1 MLIIFF
7 KIFKIILTKEFSSTL
22 FSFVAL
28 SKLTKPNMKK
38 GILLILL
45 SFSLFTS
52 CNSSKENKKDTY
64 VTDNYTKKEITIT
77 MRDGIK
83 LHTTIYSP
91 KDTSKEY
98 PILMQRT
105 PYSSAPY
112 GNQKM
117 KTKIGP
123 NVHLMKEGN
132 IVVYQDVRGRWM
144 SEGVY
149 DNMRAYIP
157 NKTAEETDE
166 VSDTYDTID
175 WLVNNVKNNN
185 GNVGTWGISYPGH
198 YATVSTIE
206 AHPALKA
213 ASPQACIGDFFF
225 DDFHHNGAF
234 LLSYFRAISLFGT
247 YKDTPTDSA
256 WYSFPKM
263 ESKDQ
268 YQFFLD
274 KGPLKNLNEYF
285 QYEKLDIK
293 TAENKDRI
301 DDYFWKEIV
310 EHPNYDSVWQ
320 SKGIIQH
327 LDKVPSSVATMIVGG
342 WFDAEDL
349 YGPLE
354 TYKAIEKNGKDNY
367 NTLVFGP
374 WDHGKWARSGVEN
387 YVGNYYFGDSISLKF
402 QSEIETKFFNH
413 FLKGKGDKKSGLPE
427 AYVFDSG
434 KKEWKSYDAWPPK
447 NVVKEDWFFSE
458 NQKLIYQDQK
468 IKSKTKP
475 TKIKFISDLKR
486 PVPYS
491 EDIKTVFTPRKYM
504 TDDQRFAARRPDV
517 LVFETKVLTEDFTL
531 AGDILAKLKVATT
544 GSAADWIVKVI
555 DVHPDNME
563 ETNEKLQDHLK
574 MSNYHLMVRSE
585 VLRGRFRNSFEFP
598 EPFTPNKKT
607 DVNIKLQDVFHTFK
621 KGHKLQIQ
629 VQSTWFPLID
639 LNPQT
644 YVDNIYKADEK
655 DFKTQTH
662 TVFTDSSIE
671 FSVLK

>member
-1 MLIIFF
+1 
-7 KIFKIILTKEFSSTL
+7 
-22 FSFVAL
+22 
-28 SKLTKPNMKK
+28 
-38 GILLILL
+38 
-45 SFSLFTS
+45 
-52 CNSSKENKKDTY
+52 
-64 VTDNYTKKEITIT
+64 
-77 MRDGIK
+77 
-83 LHTTIYSP
+83 
-91 KDTSKEY
+91 
-98 PILMQRT
+98 
-105 PYSSAPY
+105 
-112 GNQKM
+112 
-117 KTKIGP
+117 
-123 NVHLMKEGN
+123 
-132 IVVYQDVRGRWM
+132 
-144 SEGVY
+144 
-149 DNMRAYIP
+149 
-157 NKTAEETDE
+157 
-166 VSDTYDTID
+166 
-175 WLVNNVKNNN
+175 
-185 GNVGTWGISYPGH
+185 
-198 YATVSTIE
+198 
-206 AHPALKA
+206 
-213 ASPQACIGDFFF
+213 
-225 DDFHHNGAF
+225 
-234 LLSYFRAISLFGT
+234 
-247 YKDTPTDSA
+247 
-256 WYSFPKM
+256 M

-285 QYEKLDIK
+285 QYDKLDVK

-374 WDHGKWARSGVEN
+374 WDHGKWARAGVEN

-413 FLKGKGDKKSGLPE
+413 FLKGKGDKNSGLPE

-434 KKEWKSYDAWPPK
+434 KKEWKSYDAWPPE
-447 NVVKEDWFFSE
+447 NVVKEDWFLNR
-458 NQKLIYQDQK
+458 NQGLAKQHDGKL
-468 IKSKTKP
+468 THE
-475 TKIKFISDLKR
+475 IKFTSDLKH

-517 LVFETKVLTEDFTL
+517 LVFETDILSEDYTL

-544 GSAADWIVKVI
+544 GSSADWIVKVI
-555 DVHPDNME
+555 DVHPDNLE
-563 ETNEKLQDHLK
+563 ETNDKLQDHLK

-585 VLRGRFRNSFEFP
+585 VLRGRFRNSFEHP
-598 EPFTPNKKT
+598 EPFIPNKKT
-607 DVNIKLQDVFHTFK
+607 EVNIKLQDVFHTFK
-621 KGHKLQIQ
+621 KGHKMQIQ

-655 DFKTQTH
+655 DFKNQTH

>member
-1 MLIIFF
+1 MKNYFLIALIG
-7 KIFKIILTKEFSSTL
+7 FSFL
-22 FSFVAL
+22 FSCTKDGEKTPEKDTFVA
-28 SKLTKPNMKK
+28 
-38 GILLILL
+38 
-45 SFSLFTS
+45 
-52 CNSSKENKKDTY
+52 
-64 VTDNYTKKEITIT
+64 DNYTKTEVDIV

-91 KDTSKEY
+91 KDKSNKY

-112 GNQKM
+112 GEGRL

-123 NVHLMKEGN
+123 NEHLMKDGY
-132 IVVYQDVRGRWM
+132 IIVYQDVRGRWM

-149 DNMRAYIP
+149 DNMRAYLP
-157 NKTAEETDE
+157 NKKANESDE

-175 WLVNNVKNNN
+175 WLVKNVENNN
-185 GNVGTWGISYPGH
+185 ENVGTWGISYPGH
-198 YATVSTIE
+198 YATISAID

-247 YKDTPTDSA
+247 YKDTPTDTA
-256 WYSFPKM
+256 WYSTPELKTQ
-263 ESKDQ
+263 DQ

-285 QYEKLDIK
+285 QYEKLDVSSAA
-293 TAENKDRI
+293 TKDKI
-301 DDYFWKEIV
+301 DDFFWKEIV

-327 LDKVPSSVATMIVGG
+327 LNKVPSSVATMIVGG

-354 TYKAIEKNGKDNY
+354 TYKAIEKHGKNNY

-374 WDHGKWARSGVEN
+374 WDHGGWARSSVKN
-387 YVGNYYFGDSISLKF
+387 AVGNYYFGDSISLKF
-402 QSEIETKFFNH
+402 QKEIETRFFHH
-413 FLKGKGDKKSGLPE
+413 FLKGKGDKNSGLPE
-427 AYVFDSG
+427 AYVYDSG
-434 KKEWKSYDAWPPK
+434 KKEWKSYDVWPPN
-447 NVVKEDWFFSE
+447 NVVKENWFLSN
-458 NQKLIYQDQK
+458 NQALTATQK
-468 IKSKTKP
+468 ETKE
-475 TKIKFISDLKR
+475 ISFISDIKR

-517 LVFETKVLTEDFTL
+517 LVFETNVLTQDFTL
-531 AGDILAKLKVATT
+531 AGDILAKLNVATT
-544 GSAADWIVKVI
+544 GTAADWIVKVI
-555 DVHPDNME
+555 DVHPADSE
-563 ETNEKLQDHLK
+563 ENNDKMQDHLK

-585 VLRGRFRNSFEFP
+585 VMRGRYRNSFEFP
-598 EPFTPNKKT
+598 EPFTPTKKT
-607 DVNIKLQDVFHTFK
+607 AVNIKLQDVFHTFK
-621 KGHKLQIQ
+621 KGHRVQIQ
-629 VQSTWFPLID
+629 IQSSWFPLID

-644 YVDNIYKADEK
+644 YVDNIYKAEEK

-662 TVFTDSSIE
+662 TVFTDSFIE
-671 FSVLK
+671 FTVLK

>member
-1 MLIIFF
+1 
-7 KIFKIILTKEFSSTL
+7 
-22 FSFVAL
+22 
-28 SKLTKPNMKK
+28 MKK
-38 GILLILL
+38 FLILIVL
-45 SFSLFTS
+45 SFFLYTS
-52 CNSSKENKKDTY
+52 CNSSKENKEESY
-64 VTDNYTKKEITIT
+64 VIDNYTKQEVTIA
-77 MRDGIK
+77 MRDGTK

-91 KDTSKEY
+91 KDTAKEY

-112 GNQKM
+112 GDEKM

-123 NVHLMKEGN
+123 NIHLMKQGN
-132 IVVYQDVRGRWM
+132 IIVYQDVRGRWM

-157 NKTAEETDE
+157 NKTAKEADE

-285 QYEKLDIK
+285 QYEKLDVK

-301 DDYFWKEIV
+301 DDYFWKEII

-354 TYKAIEKNGKDNY
+354 TYKSIEKNGKDNY

-374 WDHGKWARSGVEN
+374 WDHGKWARAGVEN

-413 FLKGKGDKKSGLPE
+413 FLKGKGDKNSGLPE

-434 KKEWKSYDAWPPK
+434 KKEWKSYDTWPPE
-447 NVVKEDWFFSE
+447 NVVKENWFLSE
-458 NQKLIYQDQK
+458 DNHLSILPPVHSKY
-468 IKSKTKP
+468 IKP
-475 TKIKFISDLKR
+475 INFISDLKH

-517 LVFETKVLTEDFTL
+517 LVFETEVLTDDFTL

-544 GSAADWIVKVI
+544 GSSADWIVKVI
-555 DVHPDNME
+555 DVHPDNLE
-563 ETNEKLQDHLK
+563 ETNDKLQDHLK

-585 VLRGRFRNSFEFP
+585 VLRGRFRNSFEHP
-598 EPFTPNKKT
+598 EPFIPNKKT

-621 KGHKLQIQ
+621 KGHKMQIQ

-644 YVDNIYKADEK
+644 YVDNIFKANEK
-655 DFKTQTH
+655 DFKNQTH

>member
-1 MLIIFF
+1 MKQLF
-7 KIFKIILTKEFSSTL
+7 KLSFLL
-22 FSFVAL
+22 FLAL
-28 SKLTKPNMKK
+28 SCTKKTEEQATKTQEKN
-38 GILLILL
+38 
-45 SFSLFTS
+45 
-52 CNSSKENKKDTY
+52 TY
-64 VTDNYTKKEITIT
+64 VKDNFTKKEVTIT
-77 MRDGIK
+77 MRDGVK
-83 LHTTIYSP
+83 LHTVIYSP
-91 KDTSKEY
+91 KDTSKTY

-105 PYSSAPY
+105 PYSCRPY
-112 GNQKM
+112 GKDKF
-117 KTKIGP
+117 KTNIGP
-123 NVHLMKEGN
+123 NVNLMKEGN
-132 IVVYQDVRGRWM
+132 IIVYQDVRGRWM

-157 NKTAEETDE
+157 NKTKNQSDETT
-166 VSDTYDTID
+166 DTYDTID
-175 WLVNNVKNNN
+175 WLVKNVKNNN
-185 GNVGTWGISYPGH
+185 GKIGTWGISYPGH
-198 YATVSTIE
+198 YATVSTID

-247 YKDTPTDSA
+247 YKDQPTDSA

-263 ESKDQ
+263 NTQDQ

-274 KGPLKNLNEYF
+274 KGPLKNLNQYF
-285 QYEKLDIK
+285 QYDKLDVAN
-293 TAENKDRI
+293 TENKNRI
-301 DDYFWKEIV
+301 DDFFWKEIV
-310 EHPNYDSVWQ
+310 EHPNYDETWQ

-327 LDKVPSSVATMIVGG
+327 LNKVPSTVATMVVGG

-354 TYKAIEKNGKDNY
+354 TYKGIEKNQPNNY

-374 WDHGKWARSGVEN
+374 WDHGGWARNRVAN
-387 YVGNYYFGDSISLKF
+387 KVGNYYFGDSISLNF
-402 QSEIETKFFNH
+402 QKEIETKFFNH
-413 FLKGKGDKKSGLPE
+413 FLKGDGSKNSGLPE
-427 AYVFDSG
+427 AYVFDTG
-434 KKEWKSYDAWPPK
+434 KKEWKSYDVWPPK
-447 NVVKEDWFFSE
+447 NAEKQSFYLSE
-458 NQKLIYQDQK
+458 NQELTPNKKSNSK
-468 IKSKTKP
+468 IN
-475 TKIKFISDLKR
+475 FISDIKR

-517 LVFETKVLTEDFTL
+517 LVFETDVLTEDFTL

-544 GSAADWIVKVI
+544 GTAADWIVKVI
-555 DVHPDNME
+555 DVHPHDLKNDNKEM
-563 ETNEKLQDHLK
+563 QSHLK
-574 MSNYHLMVRSE
+574 LSNYHLMVRSE
-585 VLRGRFRNSFEFP
+585 VLRGRFRNSFAKP

-662 TVFTDSSIE
+662 SVFTESNIE
-671 FSVLK
+671 FTVLKQ

>member
-1 MLIIFF
+1 MRK
-7 KIFKIILTKEFSSTL
+7 KIFKLLASFLTILF
-22 FSFVAL
+22 F
-28 SKLTKPNMKK
+28 
-38 GILLILL
+38 I
-45 SFSLFTS
+45 S
-52 CNSSKENKKDTY
+52 CNSSLDKNQKENF
-64 VTDNYTKKEITIT
+64 VLENYTKKEVYIT

-91 KDTSKEY
+91 KNTSTDY

-105 PYSSAPY
+105 PYSSKPY
-112 GNQKM
+112 GKGKM

-123 NVHLMKEGN
+123 NKHLMMEGN
-132 IVVYQDVRGRWM
+132 IMVYQDVRGRWM

-149 DNMRAYIP
+149 DNMRAFIT
-157 NKTAEETDE
+157 NKKENEADE
-166 VSDTYDTID
+166 VSDSYDTID
-175 WLVNNVKNNN
+175 WLIKNIDNNN

-198 YATVSTIE
+198 YATVSTIN

-213 ASPQACIGDFFF
+213 SSPQACIGDFFF

-234 LLSYFRAISLFGT
+234 LLSYFKAISLFGT
-247 YKDTPTDSA
+247 YKDKPTDSP
-256 WYSFPKM
+256 WYSSPKM

-274 KGPLKNLNEYF
+274 NGPLKNLNKYF
-285 QYEKLDIK
+285 QYDKLDIK
-293 TAENKDRI
+293 TSSIKSTV
-301 DDYFWKEIV
+301 DDFFWKEII
-310 EHPNYDSVWQ
+310 EHPNYDSLWK

-327 LDKVPSSVATMIVGG
+327 LNKVPPTVATMIVGG

-354 TYKAIEKNGKDNY
+354 TYKAIEQNGIDHY

-374 WDHGKWARSGVEN
+374 WDHGKWAKETIEN
-387 YVGNYYFGDSISLKF
+387 SVGNYYFGDSISLRF
-402 QSEIETKFFNH
+402 QKKIETTFFNH
-413 FLKGKGDKKSGLPE
+413 FLKGKGDKNSGLPE

-434 KKEWKSYDAWPPK
+434 KKEWKSYNSWPPK
-447 NVVKEDWFFSE
+447 NIKIEKFFLNKEQ
-458 NQKLIYQDQK
+458 NLAKKHLGKLINK
-468 IKSKTKP
+468 IQ
-475 TKIKFISDLKR
+475 FISDIKH

-504 TDDQRFAARRPDV
+504 TDDQRFTARRPDV
-517 LVFETKVLTEDFTL
+517 LVFETDVLNEDFTL

-544 GSAADWIVKVI
+544 GTAADWVVKVI
-555 DVHPDNME
+555 DVHPLDTE
-563 ETNEKLQDHLK
+563 ENNDKVQNHLK

-585 VLRGRFRNSFEFP
+585 VLRGRFRNSFENP
-598 EPFTPNKKT
+598 EPFIPNKKT
-607 DVNIKLQDVFHTFK
+607 SVNIKLQDVFHTFK
-621 KGHKLQIQ
+621 KGHKLQVQ

-644 YVDNIYKADEK
+644 YVDNIYKAEKK

-662 TVFTDSSIE
+662 TVFSDSNIE
-671 FSVLK
+671 FSVLKN

>member
-1 MLIIFF
+1 MKNFILI
-7 KIFKIILTKEFSSTL
+7 TV
-22 FSFVAL
+22 FSFFL
-28 SKLTKPNMKK
+28 YS
-38 GILLILL
+38 
-45 SFSLFTS
+45 S
-52 CNSSKENKKDTY
+52 CNSSKENKEESY
-64 VTDNYTKKEITIT
+64 VVDNYTKQEVTIA
-77 MRDGIK
+77 MRDGTN
-83 LHTTIYSP
+83 LYTTIYSP
-91 KDTSKEY
+91 KDTSKKY

-112 GNQKM
+112 GDEKM

-123 NVHLMKEGN
+123 NIHLMKQGN
-132 IVVYQDVRGRWM
+132 IIVYQDVRGRWM

-157 NKTAEETDE
+157 NKTAKEADE

-185 GNVGTWGISYPGH
+185 GNLGTWGISYPGH

-285 QYEKLDIK
+285 QYDKLDVK
-293 TAENKDRI
+293 TAEKKDRI

-374 WDHGKWARSGVEN
+374 WDHGKWARAGVEN

-413 FLKGKGDKKSGLPE
+413 FLKGKGDKNSGLPE

-434 KKEWKSYDAWPPK
+434 KKEWKSYDVWPPE
-447 NVVKEDWFFSE
+447 NMVKEDWFLNR
-458 NQKLIYQDQK
+458 NQSLAKQHDGKL
-468 IKSKTKP
+468 THE
-475 TKIKFISDLKR
+475 IKFTSDLKH

-517 LVFETKVLTEDFTL
+517 LVFETDILTDDFTL

-544 GSAADWIVKVI
+544 GSSADWIVKVI
-555 DVHPDNME
+555 DVHPDNLE
-563 ETNEKLQDHLK
+563 ETNDKLQDHLK

-585 VLRGRFRNSFEFP
+585 VLRGRFRNSFEHP
-598 EPFTPNKKT
+598 EPFIPNKKT
-607 DVNIKLQDVFHTFK
+607 EVNIKLQDVFHTFK
-621 KGHKLQIQ
+621 KGHKMQIQ

-655 DFKTQTH
+655 YFKNQTH